1 MLVTVCK
8 ILQDCYCI
16 NSYVNALMLDYS
28 NVDELN
34 KHLLEIQ
41 THDEA
46 LLEIL
51 EE

>member
-1 MLVTVCK
+1 
-8 ILQDCYCI
+8 
-16 NSYVNALMLDYS
+16 MLDYS

-51 EE
+51 EEWRYYSGNSF